1 MALNKEQILAAKDW
15 TSEVVNVPEWGGDV
29 HIRAMS
35 GAARDE
41 FRGAFDNEKGAVG
54 KFEAS
59 LLALTLADENGTL
72 LFSLEEVEALRGKS
86 AAVLDKLT
94 QEALRING
102 MTGQAQEEAAK
113 N

>member
-1 MALNKEQILAAKDW
+1 MALNKEQILAAKDF
-15 TSEVVNVPEWGGDV
+15 TSEVVNVPAWGGDV

-35 GAARDE
+35 GAERDA
-41 FRGAFDNEKGAVG
+41 FRAAIEGEQAAVG

-59 LLALTLADENGTL
+59 LLALTLADENGVL
-72 LFSLEEVEALRGKS
+72 LFTLEEVEALRGKS
-86 AAVLDKLT
+86 AAVLDKLA

-102 MTGQAQEEAAK
+102 MTAAAQEEAAK